1 MMVVGMERD
10 SRRENM
16 KKMIRTWGLVTFGGG
31 KEEESKFTE
40 RQGSKTV
47 G

>member
-16 KKMIRTWGLVTFGGG
+16 KKNDQNMGTGYIWRGEGG
-31 KEEESKFTE
+31 
-40 RQGSKTV
+40 
-47 G
+47 